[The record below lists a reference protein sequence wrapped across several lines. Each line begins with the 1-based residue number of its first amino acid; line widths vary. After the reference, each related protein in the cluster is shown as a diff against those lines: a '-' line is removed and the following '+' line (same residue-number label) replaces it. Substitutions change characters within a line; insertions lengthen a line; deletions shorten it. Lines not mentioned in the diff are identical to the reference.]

1 MTIQEEIKRQK
12 DDTVLDTKSVSDIYR
27 NPRPTEE
34 QLQQIPS
41 PIHREFTEKCNIFT
55 EHMFPLTFLTN
66 VTRIAYKVGV
76 FDALDEPM
84 TIEELIKVL
93 YDKGT
98 IEFDP
103 LNMDQ
108 EIETAKR
115 KFKAMFDLF
124 SAPQINIIRKNDDG
138 ESWELTERGK
148 YLRNDAPVGIAVTL
162 VNLSEYYIPPSV
174 DDTPHKLFGTKS
186 YDDIGSPEYGAQ
198 YTERVPTN
206 VIRGILGSLPKFG
219 VNLDEGSPLVLDLGC
234 GTGHWLTE
242 VAQKHTNVKGIGLD
256 YNLGSCEMGIKK
268 AEAAGLGSRLEFRCV
283 DLATDRI
290 PLSDNSC
297 DLVTALN
304 LHHFFPK
311 NGDQNMTNE
320 IYRVLKLGGKYIS
333 VIAVNDG
340 PDDTLMLGTQCMF
353 QFLFSGFTGWRTRE
367 HLHEIAQK
375 AGFKMTKIAPMMY
388 RGRHAIF
395 FSVKT

>member
-1 MTIQEEIKRQK
+1 MQKELKRQK
-12 DDTVLDTKSVSDIYR
+12 DDTVVLETESIFDIYQ

-66 VTRIAYKVGV
+66 VTMIAYKVGV

-84 TIEELIKVL
+84 TIDELIEVL

-98 IEFDP
+98 IELDP

-108 EIETAKR
+108 ELEAAKR

-124 SAPQINIIRKNDDG
+124 SAPQLNIIREIDG
-138 ESWELTERGK
+138 ERWELTDIGK

-162 VNLSEYYIPPSV
+162 VNLSEYYVTPSI
-174 DDTPHKLFGTKS
+174 DDNPHKLFGTKS
-186 YDDIGSPEYGAQ
+186 YDDIGSPDYGSK

-234 GTGHWLTE
+234 GTGHWLLE
-242 VAQKHTNVKGIGLD
+242 VAQKHSNTKAIGLD
-256 YNLGSCEMGIKK
+256 YNLGSCEMGIKN
-268 AEAAGLGSRLEFRCV
+268 AEAAGLGSRLEFRQV
-283 DLATDRI
+283 DLVTDRI
-290 PLSDNSC
+290 PLSDNSV

-304 LHHFFPK
+304 LHHFFPRY
-311 NGDQNMTNE
+311 GDQNMTDE
-320 IYRVLKLGGKYIS
+320 IYRVLKPGGKYIS

-353 QFLFSGFTGWRTRE
+353 HFLFSGFTGWRTRE
-367 HLHEIAQK
+367 HLHEIAQN
-375 AGFKMTKIAPMMY
+375 AGFKMTKIAPMMF

-395 FSVKT
+395 FAVKT